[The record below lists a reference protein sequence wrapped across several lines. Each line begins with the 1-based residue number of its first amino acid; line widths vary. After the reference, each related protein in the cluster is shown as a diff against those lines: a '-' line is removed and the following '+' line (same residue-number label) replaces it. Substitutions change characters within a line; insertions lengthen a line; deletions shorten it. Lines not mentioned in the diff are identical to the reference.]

1 MKILF
6 SFCLFICL
14 FSCGN
19 SDGKTNNVVQD
30 SSLSSLSK
38 EQVEKLKFTEYLVD
52 SKVEVLIKNWVKYK
66 ELEGVVANLKQGNL
80 TYFKENSELLEA
92 LINDLKQDVPEAL
105 NSPSIISRLIALE
118 TKLYKLESLVNLS
131 NSTPEIILSCIK
143 EVLESFS
150 DLNLQMNK
158 KIERES
164 QKIIKP

>member
-1 MKILF
+1 M
-6 SFCLFICL
+6 
-14 FSCGN
+14 
-19 SDGKTNNVVQD
+19 QD